1 MDHPGPHR
9 PFFNANSDNR
19 IVSVLMGVLLL
30 GGLVFLGVMS
40 GEVVTA
46 RPKHIFALV
55 FIVCI
60 GLLVLRRPLLGVA
73 LAAASDA
80 SISYVSG
87 LTRFPPRVYL
97 SVLVTLL
104 SIGPILRLLRQ
115 ERWVRRV
122 FAFCLA
128 FTVLIVLV
136 DTAHAHT
143 DVLRRTLARRVAP
156 ILLALC
162 MCAHIQ
168 SARDAKLVLVFL
180 LGASLVSALVGIF
193 QYHGS
198 ATAWSMRISLE
209 EFTKYGAFQIDPF
222 GWNDP
227 AKGRIMG
234 LASNPI
240 NFSYHM
246 VLAASFLIPMA
257 FSREIRRRSRWL
269 AAGGAILIG
278 VATLESLTRSAI
290 LALWVILVVVIT
302 PTIFRDLR
310 ERGRALAALVAL
322 GLTIAT
328 IAGAYATLSSN
339 VMSQRA
345 RFGSIMQDETR
356 PALFKAAVRVIAN
369 HPLGVGTSRTPEI
382 IAKNPSLY
390 TDDTNTDVLTTQVSH
405 NYLIN
410 AAAFWGILGFLF
422 AAGFFV
428 ILLRSGHTLRQ
439 RVLLLPEPLRW
450 VPLASTAFVAG
461 YITHS
466 SFHNQ
471 GPFFGDV
478 TSWYYIGILISAHA
492 LAKAQLRPVHEE

>member
-9 PFFNANSDNR
+9 PIVTANTDNR
-19 IVSVLMGVLLL
+19 IVSVLL
-30 GGLVFLGVMS
+30 GASFLGVLVALGLLS
-40 GEVVTA
+40 GEIVST

-55 FIVCI
+55 FVIIV
-60 GLLVLRRPLLGVA
+60 GLLVMRRPLLGVA
-73 LAAASDA
+73 FAAASDA
-80 SISYVSG
+80 SVSYISG

-115 ERWVRRV
+115 EQWVRRV

-136 DTAHAHT
+136 DTGHAHT

-162 MCAHIQ
+162 MCAHMR
-168 SARDAKLVLVFL
+168 SVRDAKLVLVFL
-180 LGASLVSALVGIF
+180 LGASLISALVGIF

-198 ATAWSMRISLE
+198 ATAWDMRVSLE
-209 EFTKYGAFQIDPF
+209 EYTKYGAFQIDQF

-227 AKGRIMG
+227 TKGRVMG

-257 FSREIRRRSRWL
+257 FSGEMRRRSRWL
-269 AAGGAILIG
+269 AAVGSIVVGI
-278 VATLESLTRSAI
+278 ATLESLTRSAI
-290 LALWVILVVVIT
+290 LALWVILLVVIA
-302 PTIFRDLR
+302 PALLQDLR
-310 ERGRALAALVAL
+310 RRGRALAALLAL

-328 IAGAYATLSSN
+328 IAGGYATLSSN

-345 RFGSIMQDETR
+345 RFGSIMQDQTR
-356 PALFKAAVRVIAN
+356 PALFKAAIRVIAS
-369 HPLGVGTSRTPEI
+369 HPLGVGTSRTPEV
-382 IAKNPSLY
+382 IARNPTLY
-390 TDDTNTDVLTTQVSH
+390 TDATNTDVLKTQVSH

-422 AAGFFV
+422 AGGFFI
-428 ILLRSGHTLRQ
+428 ILLRSGYTLR
-439 RVLLLPEPLRW
+439 RKRLLLPEPMRW
-450 VPLASTAFVAG
+450 LPMATFAFVAG

-478 TSWYYIGILISAHA
+478 TSWYYIGILIAA
-492 LAKAQLRPVHEE
+492 RTLVKAQLRPVQGE